1 MKKWIL
7 AAIAVTLVLSVV
19 LGGILFLNS
28 RSEDQAPELSAV
40 MVSHQLEQVSELA
53 TARYFYTNMGVYED
67 SNDFYGIKIPFT
79 TKRFI
84 VSYDGTILAGV
95 DLAAATV
102 KLTESAILV
111 RLPEAVILSHEIDE
125 DSLEIYDETRNI
137 FNPITLSDYNGFQA
151 DQKSAMETKA
161 VENGLLTQARE
172 QAAAIARQVLTP
184 IAEQYGLKL
193 QVQ

>member
-184 IAEQYGLKL
+184 IAEQYGLEL

>member
-95 DLAAATV
+95 DLVAATV

-172 QAAAIARQVLTP
+172 QATAIARQVLTP